1 MASFKHNDD
10 ANDDDD
16 DDGND
21 STKIFFNH
29 LESQI
34 FFKYLCEE
42 DFDLIKFCDKNK
54 DGLKQLESMLTF
66 CILHVYKSKEEL
78 LHSSYTL
85 KSLDKNVENEIEK
98 LKVQCEILEKLSRTL
113 SDDEVVLN
121 LSSDNC
127 FGMILDMVIENL
139 YTYKQYNEKLKS
151 MLKLKNNKFGIRSN
165 ELCRCKGII

>member
-42 DFDLIKFCDKNK
+42 DFDLIKFCD
-54 DGLKQLESMLTF
+54 
-66 CILHVYKSKEEL
+66 
-78 LHSSYTL
+78 
-85 KSLDKNVENEIEK
+85 
-98 LKVQCEILEKLSRTL
+98 
-113 SDDEVVLN
+113 
-121 LSSDNC
+121 
-127 FGMILDMVIENL
+127 
-139 YTYKQYNEKLKS
+139 
-151 MLKLKNNKFGIRSN
+151 
-165 ELCRCKGII
+165 